1 MVSTEYH
8 MLNGESIN
16 GNSLDVNCKEGEFI
30 ARINGESEDEP
41 KGLFRILGRDRE
53 KLTLEQIDCNSLH
66 WRINPGRGTGGFN
79 GDCKLKCKYFEEC
92 PIRDYLLLLK
102 SGFE

>member
-8 MLNGESIN
+8 MLDGESIN
-16 GNSLDVNCKEGEFI
+16 GNSFNVRCKEGDFLLIRKRAED
-30 ARINGESEDEP
+30 ESEEM
-41 KGLFRILGRDRE
+41 FRVSE
-53 KLTLEQIDCNSLH
+53 KSKEKITLEQIDCNSLH
-66 WRINPGRGTGGFN
+66 WRINLRRGTGGFN

-92 PIRDYLLLLK
+92 PIKDYLLLLK

>member
-1 MVSTEYH
+1 
-8 MLNGESIN
+8 MLNRESKN
-16 GNSLDVNCKEGEFI
+16 GNSLGVNCKEGDFLL
-30 ARINGESEDEP
+30 INKESEDEP
-41 KGLFRILGRDRE
+41 KGMFRVLGSNRE

-66 WRINPGRGTGGFN
+66 WRINPRRGTGWPN
-79 GDCKLKCKYFEEC
+79 GNCKLKCQYFNEC